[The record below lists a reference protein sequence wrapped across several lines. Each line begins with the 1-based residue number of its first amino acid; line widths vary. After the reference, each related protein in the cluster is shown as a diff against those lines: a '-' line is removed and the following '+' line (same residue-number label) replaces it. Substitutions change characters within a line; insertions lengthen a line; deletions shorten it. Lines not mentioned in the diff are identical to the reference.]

1 MHSTLVSLRVYDEAH
16 KLKLRMQDEMNYYQ
30 GIYTYEA
37 VITALANAFRGKGK
51 KPIEYRTVPILEE
64 MREKTP
70 EEIRQ
75 ERIAF
80 VKKLER
86 MRVNFQN
93 SRGKSDAKH

>member
-16 KLKLRMQDEMNYYQ
+16 KLKLRMQDESNYYV
-30 GIYTYEA
+30 GVYTYEA
-37 VITALANAFRGKGK
+37 VLTALANSFRGRGK
-51 KPIEYRTVPILEE
+51 KPIEYRQKPILEE

-70 EEIRQ
+70 EEIKQ

-80 VKKLER
+80 VKKLEQ
-86 MRVNFQN
+86 MRVNFQH